1 MRKAPK
7 ILGEASVGFVRYG
20 RSLLLY
26 HLFFTILTV
35 VALVPTTSLVLTAL
49 LTTSGEPAMTNAEIL
64 DFLLSPWGLLW
75 ALAAATVTVTLI
87 TLDEAGM
94 IVIAAAAPRGR
105 YRAATAA
112 LWHVVRLAPRLLGL
126 TFVRVAIQAAVTLP
140 FVAGIAWLFV
150 WRLGDYDIYFLWT
163 VRPPVIWPFLAMAA
177 PLALGLVLANAF
189 LYLRWSLA
197 PPAVLLENLGALSA
211 LRRSAAL
218 TRGRLARTILVVLP
232 VTVAALLLPLL
243 SAFLVDRTAALLL
256 GNLPHRMALVVPATL
271 FVIALAIFGAIA
283 ATYLGIAANALV
295 LQALHRRLSGT
306 GRPALAAMP
315 QGGGR
320 LALWAV
326 ELALLGFVF
335 VQAAIVLA
343 GFDLTDEVGIAAH
356 RGSSMAAPE
365 NTLPAIRRAV
375 DDGAD
380 YVEVDVQE
388 TVDGVPV
395 LLHDRD
401 LRRVASI
408 DRRIWDL
415 SAAELSAIDVGGWF
429 DASFAGVPAPTL
441 DAAVLAVGGE
451 AKLYIEIKTAPQM
464 PGLVGN
470 VVARLQALD
479 AIEGTIVASFDRAVL
494 DEVGV
499 LEPRLRRALLVYSTI
514 GEPDRR
520 DYDILSIRAS
530 ALTPEQVVR
539 AHRLGYE
546 VHAWTVNDRREMSRL
561 IDMGVDVIITDLPGE
576 LRSLLAERA
585 ALRPDERLVVKLR
598 SWLRF

>member
-1 MRKAPK
+1 
-7 ILGEASVGFVRYG
+7 
-20 RSLLLY
+20 
-26 HLFFTILTV
+26 
-35 VALVPTTSLVLTAL
+35 
-49 LTTSGEPAMTNAEIL
+49 
-64 DFLLSPWGLLW
+64 
-75 ALAAATVTVTLI
+75 
-87 TLDEAGM
+87 
-94 IVIAAAAPRGR
+94 
-105 YRAATAA
+105 
-112 LWHVVRLAPRLLGL
+112 
-126 TFVRVAIQAAVTLP
+126 
-140 FVAGIAWLFV
+140 
-150 WRLGDYDIYFLWT
+150 
-163 VRPPVIWPFLAMAA
+163 
-177 PLALGLVLANAF
+177 
-189 LYLRWSLA
+189 
-197 PPAVLLENLGALSA
+197 
-211 LRRSAAL
+211 
-218 TRGRLARTILVVLP
+218 
-232 VTVAALLLPLL
+232 
-243 SAFLVDRTAALLL
+243 
-256 GNLPHRMALVVPATL
+256 
-271 FVIALAIFGAIA
+271 
-283 ATYLGIAANALV
+283 
-295 LQALHRRLSGT
+295 
-306 GRPALAAMP
+306 
-315 QGGGR
+315 
-320 LALWAV
+320 V

>member
-1 MRKAPK
+1 MRKVPK

-35 VALVPTTSLVLTAL
+35 VALVPTTSMMLTAL

-64 DFLLSPWGLLW
+64 DFVLSPWGLLW
-75 ALAAATVTVTLI
+75 ALAAATATVTLI

-94 IVIAAAAPRGR
+94 MVIAAAAPRGR

-126 TFVRVAIQAAVTLP
+126 TFVRVVVQAAVSLP
-140 FVAGIAWLFV
+140 FVLGIAWLFA
-150 WRLGDYDIYFLWT
+150 WRLGDFDIYFLWT

-177 PLALGLVLANAF
+177 PLAAGLILANA
-189 LYLRWSLA
+189 LVYLRWSLA
-197 PPAVLLENLGALSA
+197 PPAALLENLGAFAA

-218 TRGRLARTILVVLP
+218 TRDQLARTTLVVMP
-232 VTVAALLLPLL
+232 VTATALLLPLL

-271 FVIALAIFGAIA
+271 FVIALAIIGAIA

-295 LQALHRRLSGT
+295 LQALHRRLTGT
-306 GRPALAAMP
+306 GRPALTEVP

-326 ELALLGFVF
+326 ELALLAFVF
-335 VQAAIVLA
+335 IQAGIVLA
-343 GFDLTDEVGIAAH
+343 GFDLTDDVRIAAH
-356 RGSSMAAPE
+356 RGSSQAAPE
-365 NTLPAIRRAV
+365 NTLPAIRQAI

-380 YVEVDVQE
+380 YVEIDVQE
-388 TVDGVPV
+388 TIDGVPV

-401 LRRVASI
+401 LRRVASL
-408 DRRIWDL
+408 DRRIWDVP
-415 SAAELSAIDVGGWF
+415 AAELSAIDVGGWF
-429 DASFAGVPAPTL
+429 DASFIGVAAPTL
-441 DAAVLAVGGE
+441 DAAVDAVDGE

-464 PGLVGN
+464 PDLVAN
-470 VVARLQALD
+470 VVERLQATD
-479 AIEGTIVASFDRAVL
+479 AVEGTIVSSFSRNVL
-494 DEVGV
+494 DQVGV
-499 LEPRLRRALLVYSTI
+499 LEPHLRRALLVYGTI
-514 GEPDRR
+514 GEPDHQ

-530 ALTPEQVVR
+530 AITPEQVVR

-546 VHAWTVNDRREMSRL
+546 IHAWTVNDRREMSRL
-561 IDMGVDVIITDLPGE
+561 IDMGVDVIITDVPEE
-576 LRSLLAERA
+576 LKDLLAERA